1 MLGITNRARV
11 KWTSRPRRR
20 RWLGTGGWGLRMV
33 TSDSSPPRPIAPF
46 AATCTCSGPLRD
58 TVLLVPVPVA
68 VAVPV
73 TALTVRGQGKGLGL
87 GRMVRGQRA
96 ADAAVA
102 STGAGAAAPPEHRS
116 EEALRRDSG

>member
-1 MLGITNRARV
+1 MVCITNRARE
-11 KWTSRPRRR
+11 KW
-20 RWLGTGGWGLRMV
+20 MV
-33 TSDSSPPRPIAPF
+33 TSDNSPPRPIAPF
-46 AATCTCSGPLRD
+46 AATCSGPLRG
-58 TVLLVPVPVA
+58 TVLLLPVPVP

-73 TALTVRGQGKGLGL
+73 TALTVRGQGQGRGLGW
-87 GRMVRGQRA
+87 MMRGQRA